1 MSKGEGGFLS
11 LALVVRERESRD
23 FAAATPKAS
32 AGEQSDD
39 FLSHVFSF
47 RRLSNKREARMSE
60 PMNSHGPL
68 VGRVAVVTGASRRAG
83 IGYALAGLAAAPS
96 CTR

>member
-1 MSKGEGGFLS
+1 MSKGEGGCLS

-23 FAAATPKAS
+23 FAAATTKAS
-32 AGEQSDD
+32 AGEQGDD

-47 RRLSNKREARMSE
+47 RRLYNKREARMSE

-68 VGRVAVVTGASRRAG
+68 AGRVAVVTGASRRAG
-83 IGYALAGLAAAPS
+83 IGYALARLAAAPS

>member
-39 FLSHVFSF
+39 FLSHVFFF

-60 PMNSHGPL
+60 PMNST
-68 VGRVAVVTGASRRAG
+68 GRWSAGWPWSLAQAVAPA
-83 IGYALAGLAAAPS
+83 
-96 CTR
+96 